1 MKKLW
6 NFAMGLIRNNSLVRF
21 ILVGAVNTLVGTGTM
36 FLLYNCIPWSVPEGS
51 NLPYW
56 VSTAANYVVGSIVS
70 FFLNKHFTF
79 RNREKGSGV
88 VIRFVVNI
96 SVWGEVWRFTV
107 NILLCYGIAY
117 GVARPLVRWALTGAA
132 QTVQDN
138 VAMLAG
144 MVLFVFLNYF
154 GQRFFAFRKKE

>member
-36 FLLYNCIPWSVPEGS
+36 FLLYNCIPWSVPGGS

-70 FFLNKHFTF
+70 FFLNKYFTF
-79 RNREKGSGV
+79 RTKAWS
-88 VIRFVVNI
+88 
-96 SVWGEVWRFTV
+96 WGEVWRFTV

>member
-70 FFLNKHFTF
+70 YVLNKHFTF
-79 RNREKGSGV
+79 RTKAWS
-88 VIRFVVNI
+88 
-96 SVWGEVWRFTV
+96 WGEVWRFTV

>member
-6 NFAMGLIRNNSLVRF
+6 NFTMGLIRNNSLVRF

-70 FFLNKHFTF
+70 FFLNKYFTF
-79 RNREKGSGV
+79 RTKAWS
-88 VIRFVVNI
+88 
-96 SVWGEVWRFTV
+96 WGEVWRFTV

>member
-36 FLLYNCIPWSVPEGS
+36 FLLYNCIPWSVPEGG

-70 FFLNKHFTF
+70 FFLNKYFTF
-79 RNREKGSGV
+79 RTKAWS
-88 VIRFVVNI
+88 
-96 SVWGEVWRFTV
+96 WGEVWRFTV

>member
-70 FFLNKHFTF
+70 FFLNKYFTF
-79 RNREKGSGV
+79 RTKAWS
-88 VIRFVVNI
+88 
-96 SVWGEVWRFTV
+96 WAEVWRFTV
-107 NILLCYGIAY
+107 NILLCYGTAY

>member
-70 FFLNKHFTF
+70 FFLNKYFTF
-79 RNREKGSGV
+79 RTKAWS
-88 VIRFVVNI
+88 
-96 SVWGEVWRFTV
+96 WGEVWRFTV

-117 GVARPLVRWALTGAA
+117 GVARPFVRWALTGAA

>member
-70 FFLNKHFTF
+70 FFLNKYFTF
-79 RNREKGSGV
+79 RTKAWS
-88 VIRFVVNI
+88 
-96 SVWGEVWRFTV
+96 WGEVWRFTV

-154 GQRFFAFRKKE
+154 GQRFFAFRKEE

>member
-70 FFLNKHFTF
+70 FFLNKYFTF
-79 RNREKGSGV
+79 RTKAWS
-88 VIRFVVNI
+88 
-96 SVWGEVWRFTV
+96 WGEVWRFTV

-144 MVLFVFLNYF
+144 MVLFVLLNYF

>member
-56 VSTAANYVVGSIVS
+56 VSTAANYVVGSVVS
-70 FFLNKHFTF
+70 FFLNKYFTF
-79 RNREKGSGV
+79 RAKAWS
-88 VIRFVVNI
+88 
-96 SVWGEVWRFTV
+96 WGEVWRFTV

>member
-1 MKKLW
+1 MMDKLKKI
-6 NFAMGLIRNNSLVRF
+6 FDPTFFRF
-21 ILVGAVNTLVGTGTM
+21 IIVGCINTLVGYGVM
-36 FLLYNCIPWSVPEGS
+36 FGLYNLAGLHTWGDRG
-51 NLPYW
+51 YW
-56 VSTAANYVVGSIVS
+56 ISSAANYVVGSIVS
-70 FFLNKHFTF
+70 FFLNKYFTF
-79 RNREKGSGV
+79 RTKAWS
-88 VIRFVVNI
+88 
-96 SVWGEVWRFTV
+96 WGEVWRFTV

>member
-70 FFLNKHFTF
+70 FFLNKYFTF
-79 RNREKGSGV
+79 RTKAWS
-88 VIRFVVNI
+88 
-96 SVWGEVWRFTV
+96 WGEVWRFTV

-144 MVLFVFLNYF
+144 MVLSVALNYL